1 MTDFKNGAQLAGV
14 PEKMIWKMHRM
25 GLVANSLRDQE
36 LAALRMISY
45 IWRSAWFLR
54 MALSGFSHARRMEL
68 FLKPELNRV
77 ERYILK
83 CYLNA
88 PVGQRVHTE
97 DIIGRVEHY
106 LSVKVTPQQV
116 KRIRS
121 MAYEIRRG
129 RRLDPTSG

>member
-1 MTDFKNGAQLAGV
+1 MTDFKNGAQLADV
-14 PEKMIWKMHRM
+14 PERMIWKMHRM
-25 GLVANSLRDQE
+25 GLVANPLRDQE
-36 LAALRMISY
+36 LAALRMIST

-54 MALSGFSHARRMEL
+54 MALSDFSHARRMEL
-68 FLKPELNRV
+68 ILKPELNRV

-83 CYLNA
+83 CYLNV
-88 PVGQRVHTE
+88 PEGQRVRTE
-97 DIIGRVEHY
+97 DIIDRVEHY

-129 RRLDPTSG
+129 RRLDPSGW